1 MLLWIMPF
9 TNHPKPKEK
18 SPMPILIALSLLITS
33 ELSIQTEKVE
43 GFLAVIHGGL
53 EISRN
58 FSGNKSFD
66 VFVDQEK
73 PREVLFIEKWE
84 SERRF
89 QEYYE

>member
-1 MLLWIMPF
+1 
-9 TNHPKPKEK
+9 
-18 SPMPILIALSLLITS
+18 MPILIALSLLITS

-53 EISRN
+53 ESSRN